1 MRHYAAISALAAGF
15 VVLAGAGQAA
25 AVQRSPDSADGSS
38 SVTALSCG
46 SPGNC
51 SAGGYYANSAEDV
64 TQVFVVNEK
73 KGTWGRAAELG
84 GIASLNVGK
93 SAELESMSCPSAGNC
108 SAIGFYSIGE
118 DNRRSFVAGE
128 KNGKWGKAQKVPGTR
143 SLKIAGVS
151 PIMSVSCSSAGNCAA
166 FGTYGT
172 DSGTTPSY
180 VVSEARGVW
189 HKAIRLPGVT
199 IDAISC
205 GAAGNCVAGGYSVA
219 HVITSSGHAITVG
232 EVRGKWGKP
241 HDLTGTPA
249 KASGVPRVTAVSC
262 RSAGNCTAGGDYA
275 TKDGVQAFVATE
287 SKGAWRKAEQLPG
300 IAALNVG
307 RNSALF
313 SLSCASAGNCSTGG
327 YYVDAKGF
335 EAFVAD
341 ERGAPGPGRRRSP
354 ARPRSISA
362 RSALRPLRST
372 CSRAARPALAARPGF
387 TPTRRAASRYL
398 PTRRPAAAGLRR
410 RRSPAPARSTPA
422 ARPTSWH
429 CHARQPGT
437 AAPAGPHRPGEAPAR
452 VRGRPAQRHLG
463 AGADHRGPRV
473 IERPRVRG
481 QCLHA

>member
-1 MRHYAAISALAAGF
+1 MRHYAAILALAAGF
-15 VVLAGAGQAA
+15 VVLAGASQAA

-51 SAGGYYANSAEDV
+51 SAGGYYANSAEDA

-143 SLKIAGVS
+143 NLKIAGVS

-166 FGTYGT
+166 FGTYAT

-341 ERGAPGPGRRRSP
+341 ERGGTW
-354 ARPRSISA
+354 ARA
-362 RSALRPLRST
+362 
-372 CSRAARPALAARPGF
+372 
-387 TPTRRAASRYL
+387 
-398 PTRRPAAAGLRR
+398 
-410 RRSPAPARSTPA
+410 
-422 ARPTSWH
+422 
-429 CHARQPGT
+429 QEVPGT
-437 AAPAGPHRPGEAPAR
+437 AALNIGPAGFTAAQVNVLSCRSPGSCSAAGFYTDKKGSQQAFTDSQTRGGWAKAAEVPGTGALNSGGTADLVALSCASAGNCGACGSYTDREKHPHAFVAGQRSGTWGRAQLIAGLASLS
-452 VRGRPAQRHLG
+452 VRA
-463 AGADHRGPRV
+463 
-473 IERPRVRG
+473 
-481 QCLHA
+481 

>member
-1 MRHYAAISALAAGF
+1 MRHYVAISALAAGF
-15 VVLAGAGQAA
+15 VVLAGAGQAG
-25 AVQRSPDSADGSS
+25 AVPRSPDSADGSS

-51 SAGGYYANSAEDV
+51 SAGGYYANSADDV
-64 TQVFVVNEK
+64 SQVFVVNEK
-73 KGTWGRAAELG
+73 KGTWGRAAELA

-93 SAELESMSCPSAGNC
+93 SARLESMSCPSAGNC

-128 KNGKWGKAQKVPGTR
+128 KNGKWGKAQKVPGTQ
-143 SLKIAGVS
+143 SLEIAGTA

-166 FGTYGT
+166 FGTYST
-172 DSGTTPSY
+172 ASGTTPSY

-189 HKAIRLPGVT
+189 HKAVRLPGVT
-199 IDAISC
+199 IDALSC
-205 GAAGNCVAGGYSVA
+205 AAAGNCVAGGYSVA

-241 HDLTGTPA
+241 RDLAGTPA

-327 YYVDAKGF
+327 YYVDAKGVF

-341 ERGAPGPGRRRSP
+341 ERGGTW
-354 ARPRSISA
+354 ARA
-362 RSALRPLRST
+362 
-372 CSRAARPALAARPGF
+372 
-387 TPTRRAASRYL
+387 
-398 PTRRPAAAGLRR
+398 
-410 RRSPAPARSTPA
+410 
-422 ARPTSWH
+422 
-429 CHARQPGT
+429 QEVPGT
-437 AAPAGPHRPGEAPAR
+437 AGLNIGPVGFTAAQVSVLSCRSPGSCGAAGHYTDKKGSQQVFTDSQTRGGWAKAAEVPGTGALNSGGTADLLALSCASA
-452 VRGRPAQRHLG
+452 GNCG
-463 AGADHRGPRV
+463 AGGYYTDREDHPHAFVAGQRSGTWGRAQ
-473 IERPRVRG
+473 IIAGLASLSVR
-481 QCLHA
+481 A